1 MNNDDPTQLATSL
14 LNSIE
19 QAKKWKSMVVFPGD
33 NITSVIQEY
42 LGEGR
47 VVRLGAGLRQ
57 NDTQGIVVVKP
68 GTLHF
73 LAPGR
78 FWVTT
83 NGRRYAPKSGDLVIG
98 TVTER
103 LGARGYRVNIRSS
116 SSAMLPSLSFDGA
129 SKRNHPDLP
138 VGALVY
144 ARVEEANKHIE
155 TELTCCADSGAKK
168 DWMTG
173 EAQFGKLVGGTTVEC
188 SHSLARNLL
197 EDEAVVLMSLAQ
209 HVKFEVAI
217 GFNGWVWIDSESPMT
232 TIVITNA
239 ILNSEHVSDDKI
251 PQMVNA
257 LCGEF
262 LPSPKKNN

>member
-1 MNNDDPTQLATSL
+1 MEAAELAESL
-14 LNSIE
+14 LGRIE
-19 QAKKWKSMVVFPGD
+19 KEKEWTNVVVFPGD
-33 NITSVIQEY
+33 SITSIVQEF

-57 NDTQGIVVVKP
+57 DEKRGIVVVKP
-68 GTLHF
+68 GTLQF

-83 NGRRYAPKSGDLVIG
+83 NGRRYAPKPGDLVIG

-116 SSAMLPSLSFDGA
+116 STAVLPSLEFDGA

-144 ARVEEANKHIE
+144 ARVSGANKHVE
-155 TELTCCADSGAKK
+155 TELTCCADSGVKK

-173 EAQFGKLVGGTTVEC
+173 EAQFGNLVSGTTVEC

-197 EDEAVVLMSLAQ
+197 DEESTVLMSLAR

-217 GFNGWVWIDSESPMT
+217 GFNGWVWIDSETPLT
-232 TIVITNA
+232 TIVIANA
-239 ILNSEHVSDDKI
+239 ILNSEFVAEDKVNT
-251 PQMVNA
+251 MVEN
-257 LCGEF
+257 LCSEF
-262 LPSPKKNN
+262 LPRN

>member
-1 MNNDDPTQLATSL
+1 MDPAELAHNL
-14 LNSIE
+14 LGRIQQEN
-19 QAKKWKSMVVFPGD
+19 KWEDTIVFPGD
-33 NITSVIQEY
+33 NITTTVQEF

-57 NDTQGIVVVKP
+57 DKTQGIVVVKP
-68 GTLHF
+68 GKLQF

-83 NGRRYAPKSGDLVIG
+83 NGRRYSAKTGDLVIG
-98 TVTER
+98 AVTER
-103 LGARGYRVNIRSS
+103 LGNRGYRVNIRSIGT
-116 SSAMLPSLSFDGA
+116 AMLPSLAFDGA
-129 SKRNHPDLP
+129 SKKNHPDLA

-144 ARVEEANKHIE
+144 ARVSDANKHIE
-155 TELTCCADSGAKK
+155 TELTCMAESGVKK

-173 EAQFGKLVGGTTVEC
+173 EAQFGKLVDGTTLEC
-188 SHSLARNLL
+188 SHSLARSLL
-197 EDEAVVLMSLAQ
+197 DDESVVLMSLAQ

-217 GFNGWVWIDSESPMT
+217 GFNGWVWIDSESPMS

-239 ILNSEHVSDDKI
+239 ILNSEHI
-251 PQMVNA
+251 PSVQIPTMVEA

-262 LPSPKKNN
+262 LPKKSHEE